1 MAHLGVAPNPNH
13 DPNPNPNPNLTR
25 NPNQVAP
32 LLRALMRI
40 ASRKARGRHP
50 TGQAWAQGLG
60 LGLGLGVN
68 RVAG

>member
-40 ASRKARGRHP
+40 ASRQVRLRLKA
-50 TGQAWAQGLG
+50 
-60 LGLGLGVN
+60 
-68 RVAG
+68 